1 MAESDPGMPA
11 GWGFRP
17 GAPFPREVTESDLPE
32 LPVLKLLTKQARNSA
47 IVAMLEEHPRLSQIR
62 AGLLVRKYNLP
73 QVTASVVL
81 QRAKGPTL
89 L

>member
-1 MAESDPGMPA
+1 MADADVKLPG

-17 GAPFPREVTESDLPE
+17 GTPFPREVTEADLPD
-32 LPVLKLLTKQARNSA
+32 LPLLRLLPPKARNA
-47 IVAMLEEHPRLSQIR
+47 ALVAELETHPHLRRIR
-62 AGLLVRKYNLP
+62 PGHLIKKYNLP
-73 QVTASVVL
+73 QVTASQVL